1 MAVQRNVERM
11 VAWHWPSRQ
20 SYIAARTTCTP
31 SNLGTR
37 QAPKTRRFAGRLTP
51 PSPVVVRL
59 QVVNPVSVYI
69 VVAAG
74 NLHPAQRHHRLAYH
88 HGHMTANHYVM
99 TVCCAPPSLPYVH
112 TCIDIT
118 HSEDAQA
125 PTDTASTNRKLQH
138 RPKRRSPSPSDI
150 PLARDKSGAR
160 LPIRQCP
167 DKGLGVPKSGHVAP
181 GGGRVGSEEVG
192 SMGPHAFCG
201 AA

>member
-99 TVCCAPPSLPYVH
+99 TVCCAPPSSHMSIHVSISRIVRTRRHLRTLPPPTVNCSTGPSAAPQAH
-112 TCIDIT
+112 LTS
-118 HSEDAQA
+118 HSPATQ
-125 PTDTASTNRKLQH
+125 
-138 RPKRRSPSPSDI
+138 
-150 PLARDKSGAR
+150 SGAR
-160 LPIRQCP
+160 LPIGQCP